1 MATFLLTVTVL
12 GISIYAGYRLNMYL
26 FTRGAVGASLHQVQP
41 AGGPAHSSRGVPV
54 VERDYGLRYA
64 RTGILI
70 LALVV
75 ALLASGLVVAILA
88 LL

>member
-12 GISIYAGYRLNMYL
+12 GVSIYAGYRLNMYL

-41 AGGPAHSSRGVPV
+41 AGGAVHPARGVPV

-70 LALVV
+70 LAVVTMLV
-75 ALLASGLVVAILA
+75 AFGLVIAILA
-88 LL
+88 LF